1 MSAAVAEPP
10 VAVKPSAVDYVRRL
24 PPEEKHLVL
33 LELLREAVAWNGET
47 GLLAIDEPDGRPFGY
62 FVPPKVAGEQWAKLA
77 AEMPAGVRESMAR
90 PMPAGYDPDDCL
102 SDEELVALRAEVFR
116 KRGG

>member
-102 SDEELVALRAEVFR
+102 SDEELVALREGVYR